1 MYDARSRYVAA
12 AVQTASPARLLTM
25 LVDRLVLD
33 VERGAHALEQGR
45 RVDAT
50 QHLAHAQDIVA
61 ELASSLDVQEWDG
74 APQLLS
80 IYTWLLRELLAV
92 STGGDA
98 ERLDGCRQI
107 VAELSRTWHDAA
119 DAVAGVPT
127 SADGTTPAGPPP
139 AAPTGLLGVG

>member
-25 LVDRLVLD
+25 LADRLVLD
-33 VERGAHALEQGR
+33 VERAAQALAEDR

-61 ELASSLDVQEWDG
+61 ELAASLDVQEWDG
-74 APQLLS
+74 GPQLLS

-92 STGGDA
+92 SSGGDA
-98 ERLDGCRQI
+98 VRLDGCRQI
-107 VAELSRTWHDAA
+107 VAELARTWHDAA
-119 DAVAGVPT
+119 DVA
-127 SADGTTPAGPPP
+127 
-139 AAPTGLLGVG
+139 AAPAPADPPTAAPSGLLGVG

>member
-1 MYDARSRYVAA
+1 MFDARSRYVAA

-33 VERGAHALEQGR
+33 VERGAQALAEDR

-50 QHLAHAQDIVA
+50 QHLAHAQDIIS
-61 ELASSLDVQEWDG
+61 ELMSSLDVQEWDG
-74 APQLLS
+74 AEQLMS

-98 ERLDGCRQI
+98 LRLDGCRQI
-107 VAELSRTWHDAA
+107 VAELARTWRDAA
-119 DAVAGVPT
+119 EATAEAPPSTD
-127 SADGTTPAGPPP
+127 TPPG
-139 AAPTGLLGVG
+139 APTGLLGVG

>member
-25 LVDRLVLD
+25 LADRLVLD
-33 VERGAHALEQGR
+33 VERAAQALAEGR
-45 RVDAT
+45 RAEVT

-61 ELASSLDVQEWDG
+61 ELAASLDVQEWDG
-74 APQLLS
+74 GPQLLS

-92 STGGDA
+92 SSGGDA

-107 VAELSRTWHDAA
+107 VAELARTWHDAA
-119 DAVAGVPT
+119 GVAAAPAP
-127 SADGTTPAGPPP
+127 ADPPP
-139 AAPTGLLGVG
+139 AAPSGLLGVG